1 MKSLTLSLG
10 IIQNIYFGREGKA
23 VIEAKDEFG
32 GETYLGV
39 HCLDIQKI
47 VGPLLY
53 CAAVNSNA
61 SFSEPQPDT
70 AIPDGPLPVLEWKI
84 GQPTV
89 DGEPLL
95 ILTLAGG
102 AALAFSFPPA
112 VAQQCEQALEQAA
125 TITESAAST
134 KSSKQQSTRR

>member
-1 MKSLTLSLG
+1 MKSLTLSLD
-10 IIQNIYFGREGKA
+10 IIQNIYFGRGEGKA

-32 GETYLGV
+32 GETYIGV
-39 HCLDIQKI
+39 HCLDVQKI

-61 SFSEPQPDT
+61 SLSEPQPDT
-70 AIPDGPLPVLEWKI
+70 AIPDDPLPVLEWKV
-84 GQPTV
+84 GQPIV

-102 AALAFSFPPA
+102 ATLAFSFPPA
-112 VAQQCEQALEQAA
+112 EAQQCGQALERAGTVA
-125 TITESAAST
+125 GI
-134 KSSKQQSTRR
+134 SSQH